1 MQGDQPAD
9 CGSPLFFSQG
19 GEILFM
25 PPEFMKGGI
34 DSMLTYGDFI
44 AKATLYISIVSLVL
58 DFIIYF
64 DDHKKK

>member
-1 MQGDQPAD
+1 
-9 CGSPLFFSQG
+9 
-19 GEILFM
+19 M

-58 DFIIYF
+58 DFIMYF
-64 DDHKKK
+64 CTLTTIKRSNRLSLAKLAVTLLTKIF

>member
-1 MQGDQPAD
+1 
-9 CGSPLFFSQG
+9 
-19 GEILFM
+19 M

-58 DFIIYF
+58 DFIMYF